1 MAMTT
6 TVAARATSVSSKF
19 SLTRAC
25 ARNELS
31 GYDQQERRNC
41 LSSGLG
47 PSTFRVKKQL
57 LGDGS
62 ALCQLQHG
70 EKRQRRGLG
79 KIEMTL
85 IDNRPAILGPSL
97 GKTMTKTLAYELV
110 QGTMARRWTDT
121 MDKTQPD
128 TPTAVLVHGIL
139 GARKSWASFARRLAV
154 EFPTWQFLMVDLRCH
169 GESTFLSKQGPH
181 SVLSAARD
189 VLQLVGELKLTPRLL
204 IGHSFGGKVVMSMV
218 DQAVKPLARPV
229 RVWVLDA
236 TPGRV
241 YTGGH
246 DADHPEELIA
256 ALQEMPAVVPSRKAV
271 ADALARK
278 GFSDKIAEWMVT
290 NLRPVKGTTG
300 FYWVFDLEGVSD
312 MYRSYTETNLWP
324 LVEGVPEGVHIDFLR
339 AERSL
344 HTWYHADVERI
355 RTAERIASR
364 EGAGVKMHLL
374 EECGHWVHTD
384 NPDGLFRILT
394 SSDSFATP
402 TFATPRI
409 PLILP

>member
-41 LSSGLG
+41 LSSRLG

-57 LGDGS
+57 LGDVS
-62 ALCQLQHG
+62 ELCQLQHG
-70 EKRQRRGLG
+70 EKRQRRGVG

-85 IDNRPAILGPSL
+85 IDNRPAILGPRL

-110 QGTMARRWTDT
+110 QGAMARRWTDT

-139 GARKSWASFARRLAV
+139 GARKSW
-154 EFPTWQFLMVDLRCH
+154 
-169 GESTFLSKQGPH
+169 ESTFLSKQGPH
-181 SVLSAARD
+181 SVQSAARD

-236 TPGRV
+236 TPGKV
-241 YTGGH
+241 YAGGH
-246 DADHPEELIA
+246 DEDHPEELIA